1 MLYDAL
7 DGGAPG
13 VPAGRRWLLQEHRG
27 TGETPVA
34 SSNFSSRIDRGQS
47 LSDALRKRL
56 VSVDRSFGVGDG
68 FEAGLPFQVE
78 RDSWVVRGVRG
89 IGFEAETAA
98 SGFLGTGAL
107 DDRPGLSE
115 FASELENAVD
125 LVAAGK
131 GAAVQKDFTSR
142 SILQQE
148 AGGFEHDL
156 HHEVVLLD
164 GIFDIVRREEGGAD
178 LIFAE
183 DRALSAVRQFAG
195 ERSFTCAGKTCHQ
208 DDHAVES
215 VAEAESSSTFSLRPS
230 SR

>member
-1 MLYDAL
+1 MSLTVESRASQP
-7 DGGAPG
+7 GGESVAE
-13 VPAGRRWLLQEHRG
+13 GRG
-27 TGETPVA
+27 AGETPGGP
-34 SSNFSSRIDRGQS
+34 SNFSSGIDRGQS
-47 LSDALRKRL
+47 LFDALLKRL

-68 FEAGLPFQVE
+68 FEAGFHFKVE
-78 RDSWVVRGVRG
+78 REGSVARRVRG
-89 IGFEAETAA
+89 IGFEVEMAT

-164 GIFDIVRREEGGAD
+164 GIFDIFWREQGGAE

-183 DRALSAVRQFAG
+183 ECALSAVGQFAG
-195 ERSFTCAGKTCHQ
+195 ERSFPCAGKTCHQ